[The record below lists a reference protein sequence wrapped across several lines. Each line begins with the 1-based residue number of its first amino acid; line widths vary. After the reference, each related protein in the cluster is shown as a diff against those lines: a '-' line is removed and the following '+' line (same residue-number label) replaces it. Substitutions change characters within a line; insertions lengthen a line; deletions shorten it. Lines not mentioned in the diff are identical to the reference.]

1 MNQLY
6 ISLVDDDVLVS
17 FIQEKGSQ
25 MMDKASNAVHSV
37 QDSCNQVT
45 KTIKKIISFTN
56 IWEYDNSISVIDV
69 CRLDSRWRL
78 KLRVLLMLWRA
89 LLEPTNEAEA
99 NSCPA
104 TPLALFLLLFSQI
117 NFEVLMLKQFVS
129 FIFPCF
135 KAHFVAVFFIS
146 LFYGTFELYVEIF
159 INRVLLLNSPIFRLF
174 FQVLFAIATK

>member
-99 NSCPA
+99 NSCHSTCFVFASVFPNQFRGFDVKSVCFVYFSLLQG
-104 TPLALFLLLFSQI
+104 TICCCVLYLF
-117 NFEVLMLKQFVS
+117 VLW
-129 FIFPCF
+129 
-135 KAHFVAVFFIS
+135 
-146 LFYGTFELYVEIF
+146 YFELYVEIF
-159 INRVLLLNSPIFRLF
+159 IDRVLLLNSPIFRLF